1 MSLMKLFRRDQDK
14 ENVEKPIV
22 IHYAKY
28 TGVLSSNKSYP
39 LEEGAYVKFYEDRV
53 VVDLLKS
60 KHQTVVPYKN
70 MTEVQNVDAGKK
82 VDLDRI
88 VGLGLASGG
97 IGSIVGILWKR
108 HAIITVIKYSDDSSE
123 PQIIALDFE
132 HNTKYAQPL
141 IDGKM
146 REVQNLPSQKDTKAT
161 MSIADELSKL
171 VKLKGQGAITEE
183 EFSQMK
189 SNLMKR
195 M

>member
-1 MSLMKLFRRDQDK
+1 MQTCLCNRCEGRLYYTMSLMKLFRRDQDK

-108 HAIITVIKYSDDSSE
+108 HAVYFVNCLPIRLYG
-123 PQIIALDFE
+123 LLC
-132 HNTKYAQPL
+132 HNAIL
-141 IDGKM
+141 IG
-146 REVQNLPSQKDTKAT
+146 
-161 MSIADELSKL
+161 
-171 VKLKGQGAITEE
+171 
-183 EFSQMK
+183 
-189 SNLMKR
+189 
-195 M
+195 